1 MRLQHER
8 NIFDHSD
15 HQKLWFFEWSS
26 LSFPCMV
33 CVGVMFWTPM
43 PTLGLFSPWLWMLYT
58 VMQRFHGM
66 SFVSFVAVARIAG
79 RPVSSKSYWVR
90 RPSTVQRTVTQ
101 LHRVDDQKAGA
112 NGRSRGYLN
121 SLHPTLRFGATSR
134 FLSTS
139 YDNSRLS
146 WSLFVEVWWLPWKNL
161 PETKSSH
168 LKMLFGRWSLSFWA

>member
-1 MRLQHER
+1 MKGTSLIIQIIKSSGFLSDLPLVFLAWFALVSCFELRCRPWDFFHPGYECYIQLCSGFMECHLWVLLPLLELQEDRCHR
-8 NIFDHSD
+8 SRI
-15 HQKLWFFEWSS
+15 EWDD
-26 LSFPCMV
+26 L
-33 CVGVMFWTPM
+33 
-43 PTLGLFSPWLWMLYT
+43 
-58 VMQRFHGM
+58 
-66 SFVSFVAVARIAG
+66 
-79 RPVSSKSYWVR
+79 R
-90 RPSTVQRTVTQ
+90 RSQRTVTQ